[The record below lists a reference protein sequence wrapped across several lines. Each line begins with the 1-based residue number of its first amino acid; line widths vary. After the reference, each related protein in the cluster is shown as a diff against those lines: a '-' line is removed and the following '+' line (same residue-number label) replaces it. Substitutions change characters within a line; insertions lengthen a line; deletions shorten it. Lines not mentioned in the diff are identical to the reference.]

1 MANPVP
7 QNYGNHT
14 RWDPA
19 FHFFALPVILLTVI
33 AAIVH
38 CVQRPSWFSGWLIL
52 FSIATVILA
61 VKARFYALKAQDRI
75 IRLEERERLVG
86 LLTDPLGS
94 RVGELTEGQLVGL
107 RFACDAEIPVLV
119 EESLAKKLSQS
130 DIKKSIKVWR
140 ADYFR
145 V

>member
-7 QNYGNHT
+7 QSYANHT
-14 RWDPA
+14 RWDPP

-38 CVQRPSWFSGWLIL
+38 CVQRPSWFSAWLVL
-52 FSIATVILA
+52 FSIAIVVLA
-61 VKARFYALKAQDRI
+61 VKSRFYALKAQDRI
-75 IRLEERERLVG
+75 IRLEERERLLA
-86 LLTDPLGS
+86 LLNVPL
-94 RVGELTEGQLVGL
+94 RNRIAELTEAQLVGL
-107 RFACDAEIPVLV
+107 RFACDAEIPGLV
-119 EESLAKKLSQS
+119 EESIGNKLSQA
-130 DIKKSIKVWR
+130 DIKKAIKVWR